1 MSARRTP
8 LTSAGLPYGKAPK
21 AFGDDAE
28 AAEQPA
34 ENPVVAVPEEPK
46 TRDRGQEGTAK
57 PSYRRAATREG
68 TRHAGVYLNKTAMRQ
83 LRMMAVREDTT
94 VQALLVEA
102 VNLLFHERGENRS
115 A

>member
-8 LTSAGLPYGKAPK
+8 LSSAGLPYGKAPK
-21 AFGDDAE
+21 PFGDVDE
-28 AAEQPA
+28 ASEQA
-34 ENPVVAVPEEPK
+34 QEKPVVEAPEEPK
-46 TRDRGQEGTAK
+46 AQEPEPPAK

-83 LRMMAVREDTT
+83 LRMIAVREDTT

>member
-21 AFGDDAE
+21 PFGDDVDVAKQTDE
-28 AAEQPA
+28 RPVAALPQ
-34 ENPVVAVPEEPK
+34 EPK
-46 TRDRGQEGTAK
+46 SLEQEPPTK

-68 TRHAGVYLNKTAMRQ
+68 TKHAGVYLNKTAMRQ

-94 VQALLVEA
+94 VQALLIEA

>member
-8 LTSAGLPYGKAPK
+8 LTAAGLPYGKAPK
-21 AFGDDAE
+21 PFGDDDEATKK
-28 AAEQPA
+28 AAEKS
-34 ENPVVAVPEEPK
+34 VVMVPEEPK
-46 TRDRGQEGTAK
+46 AQEPGPPVK

-94 VQALLVEA
+94 VQALLIEA
-102 VNLLFHERGENRS
+102 VNMLFHERGENRS